1 MIYLVATA
9 VKHGRGGISTA
20 LVGLCASTDLQK
32 AGLTLIESHRG
43 NQSKLKAYREAVTQ
57 IQHQVQAGEI
67 VWLHCARWLSM
78 LRKYLLAR
86 HARKQGAIIVFH
98 FHSAV
103 TDDYLR
109 SPWRRWLLK
118 QMAKLADGI
127 CVLTP
132 WWRQRFIDELKLPEH
147 KLHVVPN
154 TLDEEFLQAAPGLP
168 PGEGAIKL
176 LCMTRL
182 VAGKNVAAALHALAA
197 LPTRYHL
204 NIAGE
209 GPELQNL
216 KQLAINLGIKERVNF
231 LGWVNYDD
239 KIKVLQQH
247 HLFILPSQFDAF
259 GMGFIEA
266 MAIGL
271 PVIALAQGPT
281 PDVVPH
287 QHVGYL
293 CEDVST
299 AELLRAINYC
309 TTHYTSLAS
318 AAREHARQHFA
329 VAPTVQKLLN
339 FFSLLPQHRN

>member
-43 NQSKLKAYREAVTQ
+43 NQSKLKAYYEAVTQ
-57 IQHQVQAGEI
+57 IHKQVQESDI

-86 HARKQGAIIVFH
+86 HARKQGATIVFH

-118 QMAKLADGI
+118 QMVQLADGI

-154 TLDEEFLQAAPGLP
+154 TLDEEFLQATPKLLSIDNGP
-168 PGEGAIKL
+168 IKM

-182 VAGKNVAAALHALAA
+182 VAGKNVAAVLHALAI

-204 NIAGE
+204 SIAGE

-216 KQLAINLGIKERVNF
+216 QQLAIDLGIKERINF
-231 LGWVNYDD
+231 LGWVDYDK
-239 KIKVLQQH
+239 KINVLQQH

-271 PVIALAQGPT
+271 PVIALTQGPT

-287 QHVGYL
+287 QQAGYL

-299 AELLRAINYC
+299 AELLRAIDFC
-309 TTHYTSLAS
+309 TTHYTSLTT
-318 AAREHARQHFA
+318 AAREHARQQFA
-329 VAPTVQKLLN
+329 VAPTVQSLLN
-339 FFSLLPQHRN
+339 FFSTLPQR